1 MSRRHSGYL
10 LKTSALPLLGL
21 AGLAGLAGFWLA
33 ACHSILHSKEPV
45 AVQSLT
51 DGPTRWIMLP
61 EEEKQARR
69 LRTNRE
75 AITFIEDFWRRR
87 DPDPQKPGN
96 PFVQTFN
103 ERVEAADRL
112 YGEGVER
119 GSMTDR
125 GRALVL
131 LGPPPRLSYSQRPVP
146 AWEPGRSG
154 GHPQIES
161 RKIAFETWSYTEA
174 DLPPRLVE
182 LLKSEGR
189 PEKAEK
195 PEIILVFAVETS
207 HTTLMEGAKL
217 LDLAA
222 RATVRE

>member
-1 MSRRHSGYL
+1 MVRRRIRRYPL
-10 LKTSALPLLGL
+10 LAMALPLL
-21 AGLAGLAGFWLA
+21 AGLGSS
-33 ACHSILHSKEPV
+33 CHSLAHSKEPV

-61 EEEKQARR
+61 EEEKRARR

-75 AITFIEDFWRRR
+75 AITFIEEFWRRR
-87 DPDPQKPGN
+87 DPDPAKPGN

-112 YGEGVER
+112 YGEGTER

-131 LGPPPRLSYSQRPVP
+131 LGPPPRLSYGQRPVP
-146 AWEPGRSG
+146 TWDPGRSG
-154 GHPQIES
+154 AHPQIET
-161 RKIAFETWSYTEA
+161 RKLALETWTYPEA
-174 DLPPRLVE
+174 DLPARLLE
-182 LLKSEGR
+182 LLKSEG
-189 PEKAEK
+189 KTT
-195 PEIILVFAVETS
+195 EIVLVFQIDPH
-207 HTTLMEGAKL
+207 HTTLLEGGKL

-222 RATVRE
+222 RATVREEK

>member
-1 MSRRHSGYL
+1 MSLRQPGYL
-10 LKTSALPLLGL
+10 LKASALPLL
-21 AGLAGLAGFWLA
+21 AGLAGIVGLWLG
-33 ACHSILHSKEPV
+33 CSSLVHSKEPV

-61 EEEKQARR
+61 DEEKQARR

-75 AITFIEDFWRRR
+75 AIAFIEEFWRRR

-119 GSMTDR
+119 GSLTDR

-131 LGPPPRLSYSQRPVP
+131 LGPPPRLSYSQKPVP
-146 AWEPGRSG
+146 AWEPGHSG
-154 GHPQIES
+154 GRPQIET
-161 RKIAFETWSYTEA
+161 KNLAVETWTYTEA

-182 LLKSEGR
+182 LLKGEGR
-189 PEKAEK
+189 PAE
-195 PEIILVFAVETS
+195 IALVFAVEAN
-207 HTTLMEGAKL
+207 HTTLMDGAKL
-217 LDLAA
+217 LELAA

>member
-1 MSRRHSGYL
+1 MG
-10 LKTSALPLLGL
+10 
-21 AGLAGLAGFWLA
+21 
-33 ACHSILHSKEPV
+33 CHSLAHSNEPV

-51 DGPTRWIMLP
+51 DGPTHWIMLP
-61 EEEKQARR
+61 EEEKKARR

-75 AITFIEDFWRRR
+75 AITFIEEFWRRR
-87 DPDPQKPGN
+87 DPDPEKPGN

-131 LGPPPRLSYSQRPVP
+131 LGPPPRLAYGQKPVP
-146 AWEPGRSG
+146 AWDPGRSG
-154 GHPQIES
+154 THPQIET
-161 RKIAFETWSYTEA
+161 RKLALETWTYREA

-189 PEKAEK
+189 P
-195 PEIILVFAVETS
+195 PEIVLVFEIEPH
-207 HTTLMEGAKL
+207 HTTLIEGGKL

-222 RATVRE
+222 RATVSGER

>member
-1 MSRRHSGYL
+1 
-10 LKTSALPLLGL
+10 
-21 AGLAGLAGFWLA
+21 
-33 ACHSILHSKEPV
+33 
-45 AVQSLT
+45 
-51 DGPTRWIMLP
+51 MLP
-61 EEEKQARR
+61 EEEKKARR

-75 AITFIEDFWRRR
+75 AITYIEEFWRRR
-87 DPDPQKPGN
+87 DPDPAKAGN

-131 LGPPPRLSYSQRPVP
+131 LGPPPRLSYNQKPVP
-146 AWEPGRSG
+146 SWDPGRSG
-154 GHPQIES
+154 THPQIETK
-161 RKIAFETWSYTEA
+161 RLALETWSYGES
-174 DLPPRLVE
+174 DLSPRLIE
-182 LLKSEGR
+182 LLKAEGH
-189 PEKAEK
+189 P
-195 PEIILVFAVETS
+195 PEIVLVFALETS
-207 HTTLMEGAKL
+207 HSTLMEGGKL

>member
-1 MSRRHSGYL
+1 MARWRYPAYL
-10 LKTSALPLLGL
+10 PLIFALPLL
-21 AGLAGLAGFWLA
+21 AGLQEG
-33 ACHSILHSKEPV
+33 CHSLVHSSEPV
-45 AVQSLT
+45 ALQSLT

-61 EEEKQARR
+61 EEEKRARK

-75 AITFIEDFWRRR
+75 AISFIEEFWRRR
-87 DPDPQKPGN
+87 DPDPGKPGN

-131 LGPPPRLSYSQRPVP
+131 LGPPPRLSYGQKPVP
-146 AWEPGRSG
+146 TWDPGRSG
-154 GHPQIES
+154 SHPQIET
-161 RKIAFETWSYTEA
+161 RRQAFETWTYGEA

-182 LLKSEGR
+182 LLKNEG
-189 PEKAEK
+189 KT
-195 PEIILVFAVETS
+195 PEISLVFALETHHS
-207 HTTLMEGAKL
+207 MLIEGGKF
-217 LDLAA
+217 LDLAV
-222 RATVRE
+222 RATVREER